1 MSIQEARG
9 LRNNNPLN
17 IRKTSNTYQGEVMS
31 KDKSFEAFKSM
42 AYGYRAAFKLLYNY
56 YDKYKLN
63 TIRKMITRWAPNNE
77 NDTKAYI
84 GVVSKKAK
92 IRPDTVLF
100 FERDEMCAIV
110 AAMSEVENITPAVM
124 SDVAA
129 GWKLFKNE
137 S

>member
-1 MSIQEARG
+1 MSTQEARG

-17 IRKTSNTYQGEVMS
+17 IRKSTDVFQGEIRS
-31 KDKSFEAFKSM
+31 EDKAFKSFKAM
-42 AYGYRAAFKLLYNY
+42 SYGYRAAFKLLYNY
-56 YDKYKLN
+56 YDKYKLD
-63 TIRKMITRWAPNNE
+63 TIRKMISRWAPKNE

-100 FERDEMCAIV
+100 FKRDEMCAIV

-124 SDVAA
+124 SDVIA

>member
-1 MSIQEARG
+1 MSTQSRG

-17 IRKTSNTYQGEVMS
+17 IRKSADVFQGEIKS
-31 KDKSFEAFKSM
+31 EDKAFKAFKSM

-56 YDKYKLN
+56 YDKYKLD
-63 TIRKMITRWAPNNE
+63 TIRKMITRWAPEKE

-124 SDVAA
+124 SDVIA
-129 GWKLFKNE
+129 GWKLFKGE

>member
-1 MSIQEARG
+1 MIIQEARG

-17 IRKTSNTYQGEVMS
+17 IRKSTDVFQGEIRS
-31 KDKSFEAFKSM
+31 EDKAFKSSKSM
-42 AYGYRAAFKLLYNY
+42 SYGYRAAFKVLYNY
-56 YDKYKLN
+56 YDKYKLD
-63 TIRKMITRWAPNNE
+63 TIRKMISRWAPKNE

-92 IRPDTVLF
+92 IGPDTLLF
-100 FERDEMCAIV
+100 FKRDEMCAIV
-110 AAMSEVENITPAVM
+110 AAMSEVENFTPAVM
-124 SDVAA
+124 SDVIA